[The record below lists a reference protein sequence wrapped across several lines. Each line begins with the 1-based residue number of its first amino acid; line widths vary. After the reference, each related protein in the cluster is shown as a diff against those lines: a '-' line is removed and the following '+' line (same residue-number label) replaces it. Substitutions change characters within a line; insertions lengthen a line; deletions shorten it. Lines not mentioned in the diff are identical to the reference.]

1 MPTRNRKTKTPVRGR
16 GKLGKLLLKHRQS
29 KPVSTPLMIA
39 RERIV
44 SQLSDLIVA
53 YEELFEEHGEACA
66 CDCCC
71 IASNMVGTLRIFKM
85 VLEIT

>member
-1 MPTRNRKTKTPVRGR
+1 MPTQNRKTKTPVRGR
-16 GKLGKLLLKHRQS
+16 GKLAKLLKHRQN
-29 KPVSTPLMIA
+29 KPVSTPLMMP
-39 RERIV
+39 RLRIS

-53 YEELFEEHGEACA
+53 YEELFEAHGEACA

>member
-1 MPTRNRKTKTPVRGR
+1 MPTRKMKTKTPVRGR
-16 GKLGKLLLKHRQS
+16 GKLATLLQKHRQS
-29 KPVSTPLMIA
+29 KPVSTPLMMA

-44 SQLSDLIVA
+44 SQLSDLVVA
-53 YEELFEEHGEACA
+53 HEELFEEHGEGCA

-85 VLEIT
+85 ILEIT